1 MKNTMIT
8 HRHVTAPTLRVEA
21 AGIFF
26 AYRRFGKPSA
36 IPLVL
41 LQHFRGGL
49 DNWDPL
55 LIDELARDREV
66 ILVDGAGVSGSSGE
80 TPDSIEAMA
89 EDIHHFLSA
98 LSLEQVDLLGISLG
112 GFIAQTVAIKHPSLV
127 RRLILVGTGPRGG
140 ELSTDPQ
147 VPVHSGTS
155 VPSLEDFL
163 YLFFGHSEA
172 GQTAGRSFW
181 TRRHERQIDVAP
193 ASSQQTMDAQRVA
206 LTAWRVQSGER
217 YAELAR
223 IGQPTLVVNGDAD
236 VMVPTVNSITLQQN
250 IPNAQL
256 ILYPDSGHGSLFQF
270 PRLFAKHASVFLEG

>member
-1 MKNTMIT
+1 MTD
-8 HRHVTAPTLRVEA
+8 RHVTAPTLHVEA
-21 AGIFF
+21 AGTSF
-26 AYRRFGKPSA
+26 AHRRFGRPGTV
-36 IPLVL
+36 PLVL

-55 LIDELARDREV
+55 LTDELARDREV

-98 LSLEQVDLLGISLG
+98 LSLGQVDLLGFSLG
-112 GFIAQTVAIKHPSLV
+112 GFIAQTIAIQHSALV
-127 RRLILVGTGPRGG
+127 RKLILVGTGPRGG

-163 YLFFGHSEA
+163 YLFFGHSET
-172 GQTAGRSFW
+172 GQAAGRSFW
-181 TRRHERQIDVAP
+181 ERRHERQVDVDP
-193 ASSQQTMDAQRVA
+193 PSSEQTMRAQRTA

-217 YAELAR
+217 YSELEL
-223 IGQPTLVVNGDAD
+223 IGQPTLVVNGDSD
-236 VMVPTVNSITLQQN
+236 VMVPTINSITLQRR
-250 IPNAQL
+250 IRNAQL
-256 ILYPDSGHGSLFQF
+256 ILYPDAGHGSLFQF
-270 PRLFAKHASVFLEG
+270 PQSFAKHASVFLEE